1 MSPAVPLP
9 AFLVVAAALF
19 AIGLYAILAQRTAV
33 MVLMGVELLL
43 NAVGLNLVAFWR
55 FVAPG
60 DYAGQ
65 IFLIVIVTIGAIEMA
80 IGLGIM
86 MLLYR
91 RRRTVRVDDYTEL
104 RG

>member
-1 MSPAVPLP
+1 MNAMPVT
-9 AFLVVAAALF
+9 AFLLVAAVLF
-19 AIGLYAILAQRTAV
+19 AVGIYTVLAQRAAV

-55 FVAPG
+55 YVAPS

-65 IFLIVIVTIGAIEMA
+65 IFTILVVTIGAIEMA

-91 RRRTVRVDDYTEL
+91 VRKTVQVDHYESL
-104 RG
+104 KR